1 MVKRFGKNGSKRPKW
16 LKANSNIFFECFL
29 DFRDRSRLNVQ
40 CVAFNRG
47 HSFETLRSL
56 MSWDGKT
63 HTKISPPFDT
73 TDGKS
78 RTRFLRIYVKPHNT
92 NMVTIYYL
100 A

>member
-40 CVAFNRG
+40 CVAFNRE
-47 HSFETLRSL
+47 HSFETLRL
-56 MSWDGKT
+56 LLSWDCKK
-63 HTKISPPFDT
+63 HTKIMPFII

-78 RTRFLRIYVKPHNT
+78 RSKFLTTYVKSH
-92 NMVTIYYL
+92 